1 MEHPDLPSDPP
12 TGQDV
17 GLFII
22 EGEGGPCQ
30 GVKVF
35 LDILVLVL
43 HQYSPR
49 IDVDDADAVP
59 TAGCHM

>member
-30 GVKVF
+30 GVEVL

>member
-1 MEHPDLPSDPP
+1 MEHPDLPSDPS

-17 GLFII
+17 GLLVI
-22 EGEGGPCQ
+22 EGEGGPRQ
-30 GVKVF
+30 GVEVL

-49 IDVDDADAVP
+49 IDVDDADTVP

>member
-1 MEHPDLPSDPP
+1 MEHPDLPSDPS

-17 GLFII
+17 GLLVI
-22 EGEGGPCQ
+22 EGEGGPRQ
-30 GVKVF
+30 GVEVL

-49 IDVDDADAVP
+49 IDVDDADTVSP
-59 TAGCHM
+59 AGCHV